1 MKYLIAAFISLGI
14 FACSQE
20 NKSSEKADM
29 YEPSE
34 LSITMRK
41 MVEFSKSA
49 KATLAS
55 GDSIKSVPQEIY
67 DLAKRKGTR
76 DEHEEEAFQSMVPAY
91 LSALKGIERGDSQ
104 MYYYDASI
112 QACKTC
118 HGTYCGG
125 PLAIINQL

>member
-1 MKYLIAAFISLGI
+1 MKYLLFGIIALGV
-14 FACSQE
+14 FACSQGS
-20 NKSSEKADM
+20 KSSEQADM

-34 LSITMRK
+34 MSITMRK
-41 MVEFSKSA
+41 MVEFSKEA
-49 KATLAS
+49 KAALAK
-55 GDSIKSVPQEIY
+55 GDSITSVPKEIY

-76 DEHEEEAFQSMVPAY
+76 DEHLEGAFQSMVPAY

-104 MYYYDASI
+104 MYYYNASI

-118 HGTYCGG
+118 HATYCGG